1 MAATEE
7 FAVYEDFRT
16 ITGSMLVIG
25 ADGSRR
31 ELTKTAEPTWADGE
45 LYLGHPLAE
54 VQASHV
60 DLLGREFL
68 AAPGDPQYAAVAAAI
83 APITLSGTG
92 TYTFVG
98 TGHSPD
104 KVGIE
109 YGGKTAY
116 FDPAAHLPQ
125 IADLRA
131 DGRVLDGIVGGF
143 LPVLRFVYP
152 EGHEYAPQG
161 EGAAPEGHEYA
172 PQGEGA
178 APEGHGP
185 DGSAAWC
192 ELVVF
197 ASLRPP
203 ENRQVQPTWYRVLR
217 VVDGAP
223 TEIGYFDTFEPYP
236 PRDGSADPAAFYR
249 ELLEL
254 ADHTATSLDP
264 GMHVTLPDGRLAD
277 LARHSL
283 VRAAITRI
291 DGYPKYGVMDR
302 LYGGTEHDGF
312 QDTFNADLIAAVEW
326 GLFDRAR
333 DILDNYLGEF
343 VRDDGSILYRG
354 VELGQYGRM
363 LTAIAQYLRYSG
375 DRELAVRHRSKLDG
389 LVAFLSGLQDD
400 AGLLPD
406 SDPAHGLIVGWCEAD
421 SCLELHPERYR
432 LPYTSNSAEIARG
445 FLDLGAALGD
455 AALVERGQ
463 RLSADLQ
470 VALERGIMRD
480 LDPPYLPVIA
490 GVTEPFHV
498 AVAKDDH
505 DPQFRAYRAN
515 MELLFSGVLTAE
527 QVDLIVA
534 YRGAH
539 RDLVLGTPLAYGYTL
554 GPDQSTPELA
564 TFLSYGHGYGV
575 LLHDRRREFLLEL
588 WTLAA
593 HAYTRGSWT
602 APETRRIDPSL
613 PAAGYA
619 VPAQLTVPMLVK
631 WMLVLEHP
639 FDDVLWLARGVPDS
653 WLEEGFEVRNA
664 PTRWGPV
671 SYRVDGGEF
680 TVEAPEGVEVISR

>member
-1 MAATEE
+1 MVSVTEHQHAPDGFTLMASTEAFE
-7 FAVYEDFRT
+7 VWEDFRT
-16 ITGSMLVIG
+16 VTGSVLVLG

-31 ELTKTAEPTWADGE
+31 EFTKTAEPTWAEGE
-45 LYLGHPLAE
+45 LYRGHPLDE

-68 AAPGDPQYAAVAAAI
+68 AEDADPEYAAVAAAL
-83 APITLSGTG
+83 APITLNGTG
-92 TYTFVG
+92 TYTFVA

-125 IADLRA
+125 IAELRA
-131 DGRVLDGIVGGF
+131 AGRVMDGLIGG
-143 LPVLRFVYP
+143 YP
-152 EGHEYAPQG
+152 A
-161 EGAAPEGHEYA
+161 GAAGSYTRRGMDRRA
-172 PQGEGA
+172 PR
-178 APEGHGP
+178 
-185 DGSAAWC
+185 AWC
-192 ELVVF
+192 EFVVF

-217 VVDGAP
+217 VVDGVP
-223 TEIGYFDTFEPYP
+223 TEIGYFDTYEPYP

-249 ELLEL
+249 ELLDL
-254 ADHTATSLDP
+254 ADQTAASLEAA
-264 GMHVTLPDGRLAD
+264 MQVTLPDARLAD

-312 QDTFNADLIAAVEW
+312 QDTLNADLIAAVEW
-326 GLFDRAR
+326 GLLDRAR

-363 LTAIAQYLRYSG
+363 LTSIAQYLRSSG
-375 DRELAVRHRSKLDG
+375 DHDLAVRHRSKLDG

-400 AGLLPD
+400 AGGLPD
-406 SDPAHGLIVGWCEAD
+406 ADPAHGMIVGWCEAD
-421 SCLELHPERYR
+421 SCLELHPDRYR

-455 AALVERGQ
+455 AELVERG
-463 RLSADLQ
+463 RLLSADLQ
-470 VALERGIMRD
+470 VALERGIMREF
-480 LDPPYLPVIA
+480 DPPYLPVIA
-490 GVTEPFHV
+490 GLTEPFHV
-498 AVAKDDH
+498 AVARDDH

-515 MELLFSGVLTAE
+515 MELLFSGMLTAE
-527 QVDLIVA
+527 QVDLIVT

-554 GPDQSTPELA
+554 GPDRSTPEFA
-564 TFLSYGHGYGV
+564 TFLSYGHAYG
-575 LLHDRRREFLLEL
+575 LLQHDRRREFLLEL

-602 APETRRIDPSL
+602 APETRRIDPAL
-613 PAAGYA
+613 PTAGYA
-619 VPAQLTVPMLVK
+619 VPAQLSVPMLVK

-639 FDDVLWLARGVPDS
+639 FDDVLWLGRGVPDA
-653 WLEEGFEVRNA
+653 WLDEGFEVRNA

-671 SYRVDGGEF
+671 SYRVEGGTF
-680 TVEAPEGVEVISR
+680 TVEAPQGVEVITR